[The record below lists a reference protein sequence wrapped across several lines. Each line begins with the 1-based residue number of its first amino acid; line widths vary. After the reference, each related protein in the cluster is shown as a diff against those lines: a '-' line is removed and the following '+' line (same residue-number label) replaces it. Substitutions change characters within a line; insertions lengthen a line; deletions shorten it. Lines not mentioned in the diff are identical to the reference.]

1 MSGDKFTD
9 YRLKFQISFFKM
21 VAIREEK
28 RGKFMAGM
36 NVQNIILDG
45 LIIVG
50 CYVFEWLITK
60 LTETP
65 LAMLQKKLRWLW
77 VLVLMAL
84 ALKNLG
90 LYWSA
95 LPILGWSIIGL
106 TIVIVQ
112 WQRYHELVYRR
123 FWHRFWKLS
132 YAYAILI
139 FIGSIFSYLLPIV

>member
-65 LAMLQKKLRWLW
+65 LAMLQKK
-77 VLVLMAL
+77 VKMAVGFGV
-84 ALKNLG
+84 NG
-90 LYWSA
+90 FSFEEF
-95 LPILGWSIIGL
+95 G
-106 TIVIVQ
+106 
-112 WQRYHELVYRR
+112 
-123 FWHRFWKLS
+123 
-132 YAYAILI
+132 AILVRI
-139 FIGSIFSYLLPIV
+139 THLRLVNNWLNDCDCAMATIS